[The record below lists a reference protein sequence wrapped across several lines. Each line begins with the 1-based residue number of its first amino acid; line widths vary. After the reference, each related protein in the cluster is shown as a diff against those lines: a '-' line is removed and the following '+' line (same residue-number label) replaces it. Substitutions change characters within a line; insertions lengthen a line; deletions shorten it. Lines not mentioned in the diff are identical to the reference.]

1 MDYAYKTEPYQHQRD
16 AFERSADRRLYA
28 YFMEMGCGKSK
39 VLIDN
44 AAYLYEQGRITSLI
58 VVAPKGVY
66 RNWVLKEVPI
76 HMPERIPH
84 KVFTWRSGAN
94 KTQQK
99 ELAEALNYHEGL
111 RILVVNVEAF
121 VGTKCVQYVQKFMN
135 QQTVMFAVDESTTI
149 KNPKAKRTKIVTK
162 LAEKAD
168 FKRILTGSPVTQS
181 PMDLF
186 SQCNFL
192 STKLL
197 GFTNFYSFQARY
209 AIIKRQHMGSH
220 SFNKVVGFRNLEEL
234 SDNVRLFSTR
244 VLKKDCLDLPDKTY
258 TSRHVSLSPEQ
269 VRAYNDMK
277 KNALLILEDGMI
289 TAQEAMTQL
298 LRLQQILCGYVPI
311 DEEGNFYEIPSRRID
326 ALLEVLDEMSG
337 KVIIWARFRRDIEK
351 IVEALQKAY
360 GDKSVGSYY
369 GSTSDEDREALVV
382 NFQDPDHE
390 TRFFV
395 GNPQT
400 AGYGLTLTAAHNVV
414 YYSNDFNLETRVQSE
429 DRCHRIGQTKAV
441 TYVDLISEGTVDEH
455 IVRALQNKI
464 KLAGASL
471 GEDMRQWLKVGK

>member
-1 MDYAYKTEPYQHQRD
+1 MDYIYKTQPYQHQRD
-16 AFERSADRRLYA
+16 AFEQSRDRSVFA

-44 AAYLYEQGRITSLI
+44 AAFLYESGRINTLI

-76 HMPERIPH
+76 HMPDRIPH
-84 KVFTWRSGAN
+84 QVFTWRSQAN

-99 ELAEALNYHEGL
+99 ELLNGLNYQEGL

-121 VGTKCVQYVQKFMN
+121 ISTKCVQYVQKFMRGN
-135 QQTVMFAVDESTTI
+135 TVMFAVDESTTI
-149 KNPKAKRTKIVTK
+149 KNPKAKRTKLVTK
-162 LAEKAD
+162 IAEAAD
-168 FKRILTGSPVTQS
+168 YRRILTGSPVTQS

-186 SQCNFL
+186 SQCSFL
-192 STKLL
+192 NKRLL
-197 GFTNFYSFQARY
+197 GYDNFYSFQARY
-209 AIIKRQHMGSH
+209 AVMRRQNMGAH
-220 SFNKVVGFRNLEEL
+220 SFNKIVGYRNLNEL
-234 SDNVRLFSTR
+234 SDTIKNFSSR

-258 TSRHVSLSPEQ
+258 TTRSVSLTPEQ

-277 KNALLILEDGMI
+277 RNAMLILNDDLV
-289 TAQEAMTQL
+289 TATEAMTQL
-298 LRLQQILCGYVPI
+298 LRLQQILCGYVPG
-311 DEEGNFYEIPSRRID
+311 DDGVHEIPTRRID
-326 ALLEVLDEMSG
+326 ALCEVLDEMTG
-337 KVIIWARFRRDIEK
+337 KVIIWARFRRDIEQ
-351 IVEALQKAY
+351 IVERLQKDY
-360 GDKSVGSYY
+360 GQNSVGSYY
-369 GSTSDEDREALVV
+369 GDTTDEDREALVRD
-382 NFQDPDHE
+382 FQDPHHE

-400 AGYGLTLTAAHNVV
+400 AGYGLTLTSAHNVV

-429 DRCHRIGQTKAV
+429 DRCHRIGQTQKV

-455 IVRALQNKI
+455 IVRALQGKI

-471 GEDMRQWLKVGK
+471 GEEMRQWLEVRKK